1 MIKFIY
7 PNQSEIKVTQETIDL
22 NKTHWEGHE
31 KRVHESNS
39 IEYVYKKLSEAVKAN
54 GNARLIDI
62 GAQEGLYSLY
72 AKYFDNIR
80 VDAYEPFIESH
91 KCLVDNIALNDVRDK
106 VFAYN
111 FAISDMKGQTTMKIS
126 KTEPSIKTLSYK
138 PFRFKECEELGV
150 FTEKLDNLYSVRI
163 VDFIRCSAEGW
174 EYFILQGGSNILKR
188 DKPELLLSVDENA
201 MAECCIKT
209 EHFFKFLH
217 DLGYK
222 CTGII
227 DFGNMSFSAREVENA
242 NANLD

>member
-7 PNQSEIKVTQETIDL
+7 PNCSEIEVTQETIDL
-22 NKTHWEGHE
+22 NKTHWERHE
-31 KRVHESNS
+31 KRVHEANS
-39 IEYVYKKLSEAVKAN
+39 IDYVYNKLSEFVKAK

-72 AKYFDNIR
+72 AKYFDNVR

-91 KCLVDNIALNDVRDK
+91 KCLVDNIVLNNVRDK

-111 FAISDMKGQTTMKIS
+111 FAISNMKGQTTMKIS
-126 KTEPSIKTLSYK
+126 KTVPSIKTLGHR
-138 PFRFKECEELGV
+138 PFRFKDCEELGV
-150 FTEKLDNLYSVRI
+150 FTEKLDNLYAVRT

-174 EYFILQGGSNILKR
+174 EFFILQGGANILKR

-209 EHFFKFLH
+209 EQFIKLLH
-217 DLGYK
+217 DLEYK
-222 CTGII
+222 CIGII
-227 DFGNMSFSAREVENA
+227 DFDNMAFSAR
-242 NANLD
+242 